1 MRSMTAFA
9 RANATLSNG
18 NLVWEVKS
26 VNHRFLEVFV
36 RMPDEMRHIE
46 MSVREKLREKLN
58 RGKVEVSLK
67 LQLLPTAD
75 STNLDT
81 ERLTQIANLLKQ
93 VQTAVPNTQPIDPM
107 ALLSWPGVM
116 QNSSGDGDLLEK
128 TILDTLDEAIDKLNE
143 AREREGAALA
153 DIMRQRSEMSLKL
166 VDNLQRM
173 APDIIRRQID
183 MLRAKVRELAGNLDE
198 GRWSQEVVILAQRS
212 DVTEELDRLSTHLN
226 EIFTILKKNEPVGRR
241 LDFLMQELNRE
252 ANTLGAKASAMDI
265 TQVSLALKVLIE
277 QMREQIQN
285 IE

>member
-1 MRSMTAFA
+1 MTAFA
-9 RANATLSNG
+9 RANATLQNG
-18 NLVWEVKS
+18 SLVWEVKS

-75 STNLDT
+75 STNLDL

-93 VQTAVPNTQPIDPM
+93 VQTTVPNTQAIDPM
-107 ALLSWPGVM
+107 TLLSWPGVM

-128 TILDTLDEAIDKLNE
+128 TILETLDEAIDALNN

-153 DIMRQRSEMSLKL
+153 DIMRQRSEMALKL

-226 EIFTILKKNEPVGRR
+226 EIFSILKKNEPVGRR